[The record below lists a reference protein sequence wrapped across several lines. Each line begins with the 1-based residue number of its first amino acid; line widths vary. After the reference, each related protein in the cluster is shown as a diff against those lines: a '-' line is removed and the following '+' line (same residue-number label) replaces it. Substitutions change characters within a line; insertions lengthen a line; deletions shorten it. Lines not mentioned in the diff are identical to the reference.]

1 MSCINYVPVLC
12 NDCLRLF
19 LVDYDKYVANG
30 CSLPCVCGSNE
41 ICHCGDCMDIVD
53 KLISWNQNGCPGA
66 FYYGLQNPIAYWRPF
81 DGCVK
86 YDEDLPV

>member
-1 MSCINYVPVLC
+1 
-12 NDCLRLF
+12 
-19 LVDYDKYVANG
+19 
-30 CSLPCVCGSNE
+30 
-41 ICHCGDCMDIVD
+41 MDIVD